1 MKGQINDNSYF
12 SGKMEH
18 ELKNEQLP
26 DGLIAQWWSRV
37 QCNCM
42 TKG

>member
-1 MKGQINDNSYF
+1 MKRQIYENSYC
-12 SGKMEH
+12 SWNMQH
-18 ELKNEQLP
+18 ELKNEQLS